1 MNEQNKI
8 SIDILKIKN
17 KDRNKNN
24 SLKLTN
30 IQTIDPKWYKISYE
44 DYKSG
49 NFNEF
54 NKNKIV
60 ENSKL
65 KKIESSLNF
74 ISNKKNYIS
83 PFKNKRSKS
92 SQLNKNNNNSN
103 KNVIKFENSKKNKLK
118 PLIINKKGI
127 EIENIAKTELNNS
140 IKKTI
145 EISKEKC
152 IYCLSFAKNPVYLK
166 CSHEICS
173 DCLNELITVKNINE
187 EYNKNNE
194 SLICLRC
201 LREINLNELKLKFN
215 IKNSITIQKKINEE
229 EIKCSNCPSTNIVY
243 ECLNCDYILCQRCKE
258 LHILL
263 PKNQKHKIIK
273 NDNKKIKIFY
283 YVKFIILNLNIFV

>member
-74 ISNKKNYIS
+74 ISNKKNY
-83 PFKNKRSKS
+83 
-92 SQLNKNNNNSN
+92 
-103 KNVIKFENSKKNKLK
+103 
-118 PLIINKKGI
+118 
-127 EIENIAKTELNNS
+127 
-140 IKKTI
+140 
-145 EISKEKC
+145 
-152 IYCLSFAKNPVYLK
+152 
-166 CSHEICS
+166 
-173 DCLNELITVKNINE
+173 
-187 EYNKNNE
+187 
-194 SLICLRC
+194 
-201 LREINLNELKLKFN
+201 
-215 IKNSITIQKKINEE
+215 
-229 EIKCSNCPSTNIVY
+229 
-243 ECLNCDYILCQRCKE
+243 
-258 LHILL
+258 
-263 PKNQKHKIIK
+263 
-273 NDNKKIKIFY
+273 
-283 YVKFIILNLNIFV
+283 